1 MQLMIIKRKTL
12 NFYPRL
18 VQAVLMPQSQLTPQV
33 LAEIISFYY
42 SSKVL
47 EMSNQAL
54 KKAKP
59 FSTARVAEVCKEVS
73 LA

>member
-1 MQLMIIKRKTL
+1 
-12 NFYPRL
+12 
-18 VQAVLMPQSQLTPQV
+18 MPQSQLTPQV
-33 LAEIISFYY
+33 LAQYLVSITRTEL
-42 SSKVL
+42 L

-59 FSTARVAEVCKEVS
+59 FSTSRVAEVCKEVS